1 MSTKVGCECIAH
13 VQQSLCEAAPRST
26 VMSVDGV
33 TAFDLISRESMMHG
47 LMSVAGGG
55 EVLSF
60 EVYGQFSQYFCVFI
74 DDKTQ
79 VGNAVGQKP
88 GVCDAMDQVARSPEA
103 KVWRDRHR
111 A

>member
-1 MSTKVGCECIAH
+1 MYRPR
-13 VQQSLCEAAPRST
+13 AAVIMRGGPTFHSDVSGWSDRIR
-26 VMSVDGV
+26 
-33 TAFDLISRESMMHG
+33 FDFSRIDDG